1 MNERINERKR
11 REQLCWAREKFKE
24 TKEKNGIK
32 LIDKKREEKGY
43 RRDKRAKA
51 RGRKGKRREKRAKA
65 RGRKGNRRLKGRK
78 RKDKDGNSIHF
89 SFSLLPIFRE
99 LDSRK
104 RTKSLYLRSI
114 SQPFCVICFI

>member
-51 RGRKGKRREKRAKA
+51 RGRKGKRR
-65 RGRKGNRRLKGRK
+65 LKGRK
-78 RKDKDGNSIHF
+78 RKDKDGNRIHF